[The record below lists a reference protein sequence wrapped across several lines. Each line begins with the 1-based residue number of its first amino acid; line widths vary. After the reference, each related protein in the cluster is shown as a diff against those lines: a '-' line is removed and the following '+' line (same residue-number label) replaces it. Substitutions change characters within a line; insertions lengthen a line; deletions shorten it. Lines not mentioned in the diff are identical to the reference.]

1 MFMSEEANE
10 TTNNKNNRG
19 KGRAMKPKV
28 NLGLFS
34 TNLTLRFM
42 GEWTEPWEW
51 NGTQWNELNTEKW
64 TG

>member
-1 MFMSEEANE
+1 MSEEANE
-10 TTNNKNNRG
+10 TTNNKNNRH

-42 GEWTEPWEW
+42 GE
-51 NGTQWNELNTEKW
+51 
-64 TG
+64 